1 MTSTDIDRLALT
13 QAERDDLRALA
24 DRLTRTEPRRVDERA
39 WVDAARALS
48 CAAPRRLRERL
59 RAFRTD
65 PGTDGL
71 LLISGLPVDAASL
84 PPTPSV
90 PGSVERTA
98 TVAAAVQALLT
109 LQLGEIIAFRNEK
122 SGALVQNVV
131 PVPGRETS
139 QSNAG
144 AEVLEMHIENAFH
157 PHRPDFVA
165 LFCLRNDHEDKAGL
179 RVGSIRRAAAL
190 LTDDDRKVLSEE
202 RFVTEPPPSF
212 GDMAGAAVPHAVLTG
227 AWDDPDVRVD
237 FLSTHPRDDGA
248 RAAIRALQDAF
259 TEVTRTLVLRTGEMA
274 LLDNRLAIHGRTAF
288 TPRYDGNDRWLYRT
302 FVHLDHRRS
311 RALRAENGN
320 VLA

>member
-1 MTSTDIDRLALT
+1 MATTHIERLAT
-13 QAERDDLRALA
+13 TEAERDELQRLA
-24 DRLTRTEPRRVDERA
+24 DRLTRTDPRQVDERP
-39 WVDAARALS
+39 WIEAARALS

-59 RAFRTD
+59 RAFRND
-65 PGTDGL
+65 PGPDGL
-71 LLISGLPVDAASL
+71 LLISGLPVDAAAL

-90 PGSVERTA
+90 PDSVERSA
-98 TVAAAVQALLT
+98 TVAAAVQALIT

-122 SGALVQNVV
+122 RGALVQNVV
-131 PVPGRETS
+131 PVPGREGS

-165 LFCLRNDHEDKAGL
+165 LLCLRNDHEGKAGL

-237 FLSTHPRDDGA
+237 FLSTHPQDDGA
-248 RAAIRALQDAF
+248 RAAMRALQMAF

-274 LLDNRLAIHGRTAF
+274 LVDNRLTIHGRTAF